1 MKNRIEIWKPVVGYE
16 DCYMVSSLG
25 RVRSLDRY
33 DSRGHRRSGCIR
45 KMIMEK
51 NGYLRIALKNKKHFV
66 HRLVAEAFIPNP
78 ENKPFIDH
86 INTIRSDNRVENLR
100 WVTKKENNNNPLTLK
115 KHRNASLGNKN
126 PRHRK
131 VLQYDKYGNF
141 IREWDTI
148 TEAETTLNITHK
160 IHFVCQGKG
169 KTCGGYIWKYYDLE
183 TYLIGI
189 MNNNIKRTA

>member
-1 MKNRIEIWKPVVGYE
+1 MENRIEIWKPVVGYE
-16 DCYMVSSLG
+16 KFYEVSSLG

-45 KMIMEK
+45 KLIMEK
-51 NGYLRIALKNKKHFV
+51 NGYLRIALKDKKHFV
-66 HRLVAEAFIPNP
+66 HRLVAEAFIPNT
-78 ENKPFIDH
+78 ENKLYIDH

-100 WVTKKENNNNPLTLK
+100 WVTIKENNNNPLTLK

-131 VLQYDKYGNF
+131 VLQYDKYGKF
-141 IREWDTI
+141 IRKWETI
-148 TEAETTLNITHK
+148 TEAETALKITHK

>member
-1 MKNRIEIWKPVVGYE
+1 MNDNIEIWKPVVGYE

-66 HRLVAEAFIPNP
+66 HRLVAEAFISNP

>member
-1 MKNRIEIWKPVVGYE
+1 MENRIEIWKPVVGYE
-16 DCYMVSSLG
+16 KFYEVSSFG

-45 KMIMEK
+45 KLIMEK
-51 NGYLRIALKNKKHFV
+51 NGYLRIALKDKKHFV
-66 HRLVAEAFIPNP
+66 HRLVAEAFIPNT
-78 ENKPFIDH
+78 ENKPYIDH

-100 WVTKKENNNNPLTLK
+100 WVTIKENNNNPLTLK

-131 VLQYDKYGNF
+131 VLQYDKYGKF
-141 IREWDTI
+141 IRKWETI
-148 TEAETTLNITHK
+148 TEAETTLNLTHK

-169 KTCGGYIWKYYDLE
+169 KTCGGYIWKYYNLE
-183 TYLIGI
+183 TYLIGV

>member
-1 MKNRIEIWKPVVGYE
+1 MENRIEIWKPVVGYE
-16 DCYMVSSLG
+16 KFYEVSSLG

-45 KMIMEK
+45 KLIMEK
-51 NGYLRIALKNKKHFV
+51 NGYLRIALKDKKHFV
-66 HRLVAEAFIPNP
+66 HRLVAEAFIPNT
-78 ENKPFIDH
+78 ENKLYIDH

-100 WVTKKENNNNPLTLK
+100 WVTIKENNNNPLTLK

-131 VLQYDKYGNF
+131 VLQYDKYGKF
-141 IREWDTI
+141 IRKWETI
-148 TEAETTLNITHK
+148 TEAETALNLTHK

>member
-1 MKNRIEIWKPVVGYE
+1 MNDNIEIWKPVVGYE

>member
-1 MKNRIEIWKPVVGYE
+1 MENRIEIWKPVVGYE

-183 TYLIGI
+183 TYLIGV

>member
-1 MKNRIEIWKPVVGYE
+1 MENRIEIWKPVVGYE
-16 DCYMVSSLG
+16 KFYEVSSLG

-45 KMIMEK
+45 KLIMEK
-51 NGYLRIALKNKKHFV
+51 NGYLRITLKDKKHFV
-66 HRLVAEAFIPNP
+66 HRLVAEAFIPNT
-78 ENKPFIDH
+78 ENKLYIDH

-100 WVTKKENNNNPLTLK
+100 WVTIKENNNNPLTLK

-131 VLQYDKYGNF
+131 VLQYDKYGKF
-141 IREWDTI
+141 IRKWETI
-148 TEAETTLNITHK
+148 TEAETALNLTHK

>member
-1 MKNRIEIWKPVVGYE
+1 MNDNIEIWKPVVGYE
-16 DCYMVSSLG
+16 DCYIVSSLG